1 MRIIVGLGN
10 PGRRY
15 QNTRHNFGFMV
26 IDELARK
33 YRVRFFFPRYKG
45 RVCRVTISEEEI
57 LLLKP
62 YTYMNRSGESVA
74 RAMEHL
80 NLYSDQLIVV
90 HDDLDL
96 ELGQVKINFASK
108 SAGHKGVESIIS
120 ELGTDEFYRV
130 RLGIGRPEGDEVV
143 DYVLSPFS
151 PQELE
156 KVKKML
162 PKVVQAVE
170 ILLTEGLERAQNF
183 AHRRD

>member
-1 MRIIVGLGN
+1 MRIN
-10 PGRRY
+10 
-15 QNTRHNFGFMV
+15 
-26 IDELARK
+26 
-33 YRVRFFFPRYKG
+33 
-45 RVCRVTISEEEI
+45 EEEI

-74 RAMEHL
+74 RAMESL

-96 ELGQVKINFASK
+96 ELGQIKLTFASK

-130 RLGIGRPEGDEVV
+130 RLGIGKPEDASQERIV

-156 KVKKML
+156 KVKNEIL
-162 PKVVQAVE
+162 PQAIQAIE
-170 ILLTEGLERAQNF
+170 ILLTQGLERAQNF